1 MNVGIYPGSFDPI
14 TNGHL
19 DIIRRAHR
27 IFDKLIVGVL
37 INSSKIPL
45 FSAKERV
52 KMIQHICED
61 LEKVEVISFD

>member
-37 INSSKIPL
+37 IW
-45 FSAKERV
+45 
-52 KMIQHICED
+52 
-61 LEKVEVISFD
+61 